1 MYHLLRASLATTA
14 SIAVTLVTAMGAA
27 AAEPQRQVVVLD
39 RFIPAQTV
47 CDGFVIDGAFHLVR
61 EITTF
66 TNDAGTPTRQIVHV
80 TFDGVHTNATT
91 GEAVTSSGVRVFHSD
106 LSSGTTF
113 TTASNT
119 IIHNPGA
126 GTITL
131 GTGLIEFGPGG
142 VLLDYHGPT
151 DGAEYQALCD
161 LLR

>member
-1 MYHLLRASLATTA
+1 MNHLLRASLAFTA
-14 SIAVTLVTAMGAA
+14 GITVTLVVAAGAA

-66 TNDAGTPTRQIVHV
+66 IDEAGTPTRQIVHV

-119 IIHNPGA
+119 IIHDPGA

-161 LLR
+161 LLG